1 MDDELIRRITDL
13 ASRCS
18 RSASVTHTGFLTPA
32 EAFRIE
38 HWSPSGMNCGMLL
51 HGGVDSAERRVAF
64 FLPEWMDEDS
74 FDIGE
79 YLCALEFT
87 ARFGS
92 PGHRDY
98 LGAALALGI
107 GREWIGDIY
116 VNGERA
122 WLLCMLSQKQNL
134 LLNLDRVGRWGVR
147 AREVSFT
154 DIQKPEKKYTERI
167 FSVKSPRLDAIC
179 AGMFGVSRSVAVEA
193 VSAGLVTLNYCIC
206 IKPDM
211 PVREG
216 DVLSLRGKG
225 KGEVLDA
232 GSHSSQK
239 GRLFI
244 KIGLYR

>member
-32 EAFRIE
+32 EVFRIE

-64 FLPEWMDEDS
+64 FLPEWMDVDT

-107 GREWIGDIY
+107 GREWIGDIIIDGG
-116 VNGERA
+116 NSHFSDTIRRA
-122 WLLCMLSQKQNL
+122 GQ
-134 LLNLDRVGRWGVR
+134 V
-147 AREVSFT
+147 
-154 DIQKPEKKYTERI
+154 EK
-167 FSVKSPRLDAIC
+167 
-179 AGMFGVSRSVAVEA
+179 AGMYYIGVGVSGGEEGALKGPSLMPGG
-193 VSAGLVTLNYCIC
+193 SAAARGI
-206 IKPDM
+206 I
-211 PVREG
+211 VR
-216 DVLSLRGKG
+216 
-225 KGEVLDA
+225 
-232 GSHSSQK
+232 
-239 GRLFI
+239 
-244 KIGLYR
+244 